1 MTLEI
6 DDKFKE
12 ECGVFGAIDFSKEL
26 NCSELAY
33 YGLYALQHRGQQS
46 CGIAVYLQDKIKY
59 FKEVGIVNEVFNED
73 LLNELKGNLSLGHV
87 RYATSGQNLSINA
100 QPFIIANEEKK
111 FAIAHNGHILNIN
124 NLKIQLTKYK
134 LKTSTDSEI
143 LGYMILKEYERG
155 ISIENSI
162 LNIMDNV
169 KGAYSLVIMAK
180 DKLIGAR
187 DPLGMRPL
195 CIGKLNSSYIIA
207 SESCALDSIGAE
219 FIRDVEP
226 GEVVTIDKDGIK
238 SLKKLAKKEKKLCIF
253 EFVYFAREDSKI
265 DGISVYKARE
275 NMGKELAKLFKI
287 DADLVIGVPDSGI
300 PAALS
305 YAKESGI
312 PYGQGFVKNK
322 YTGRTFIKST
332 QSERVMSVRIK
343 LSPIQENVKG
353 KRLILIDD
361 SLVRGTTLKGIVKQ
375 LKEAGAK
382 EVHVIVAAP
391 PIKFSCFYGVA
402 TSNNKELI
410 ASNKSMDDI
419 KKYLSADSL
428 NFISI
433 ESLLKSVKKQN
444 DKCGFCTA
452 CFDGEYPHLEEVQI
466 DLNPKIG

>member
-12 ECGVFGAIDFSKEL
+12 ECGVFGVIDFSKEF
-26 NCSELAY
+26 NCSELTY

-46 CGIAVYLQDKIKY
+46 CGIAVYLEDKIKY
-59 FKEVGIVNEVFNED
+59 FKEIGIVNEVFNED
-73 LLNELKGNLSLGHV
+73 LLNELKGSLSIGHV

-143 LGYMILKEYERG
+143 LGYMILREHERG

-195 CIGKLNSSYIIA
+195 CIGKLNNSYIIA

-238 SLKKLAKKEKKLCIF
+238 SIKKPAKKEKKLCIF

-265 DGISVYKARE
+265 DRISVYKARE

-305 YAKESGI
+305 YARESGI

-322 YTGRTFIKST
+322 YTGRTFIQST

-410 ASNKSMDDI
+410 ASNKSIDDI

-433 ESLLKSVKKQN
+433 ESLLKSVEKQN

>member
-12 ECGVFGAIDFSKEL
+12 ECGVFGAIDFSKKL
-26 NCSELAY
+26 NCSELTY

-143 LGYMILKEYERG
+143 LGYMILREHERG

-238 SLKKLAKKEKKLCIF
+238 SIKKLAKKEKKLCIF

-410 ASNKSMDDI
+410 ASNKSIDDI

-466 DLNPKIG
+466 HLNPKIG